1 MKVRIKSDLM
11 DLMMVPGLSGHEDP
25 IRAEIRRKLA
35 TEGIQSS
42 TDRLGNLISTFKGDT
57 GPSVMVF
64 AHMDQ
69 LGFVVRKIDDDGM
82 IKVIRMGGVPERA
95 LLSQAVLLYSH
106 NRPYL
111 EGIISNKS
119 HHITEPNEKYEVPK
133 ASQIS
138 IDTGFKNKLEVSIR
152 EIRKSDF
159 TYHSLRTHN
168 KNNIFDQRKLSSYS
182 LLENKSFKQ
191 LMTIGNPINTSS
203 VLCKREIFEVVKFCE
218 GKKFITV
225 EDFECWINISRNNFR
240 FKRID
245 KVLGF
250 YNISSQNTSVTYVK
264 NPLKFIHIFNK
275 HKKYLLN
282 DNLKVLSKNHFR
294 YLMAYSLK
302 KRELKKK
309 YFYYLLFSKILK
321 SKLKIILRLFFT
333 LF

>member
-1 MKVRIKSDLM
+1 MIEVSIIVPTFNSEKYALNLCKSIKEQTFTNFEVIIIDNNSLDETLLKLKKISYSDK
-11 DLMMVPGLSGHEDP
+11 
-25 IRAEIRRKLA
+25 R
-35 TEGIQSS
+35 
-42 TDRLGNLISTFKGDT
+42 FK
-57 GPSVMVF
+57 
-64 AHMDQ
+64 
-69 LGFVVRKIDDDGM
+69 
-82 IKVIRMGGVPERA
+82 
-95 LLSQAVLLYSH
+95 YY
-106 NRPYL
+106 N
-111 EGIISNKS
+111 ISNEGSIAKS
-119 HHITEPNEKYEVPK
+119 RNYGITK
-133 ASQIS
+133 S
-138 IDTGFKNKLEVSIR
+138 IGRYIAFHDSDDFWFKNKLEVSIR

-245 KVLGF
+245 KVLGY

>member
-1 MKVRIKSDLM
+1 MIEVSIIVPTFNSEKYVLNLCKSIKEQTFTNFEVIIIDNNSSDKTL
-11 DLMMVPGLSGHEDP
+11 L
-25 IRAEIRRKLA
+25 KLKK
-35 TEGIQSS
+35 
-42 TDRLGNLISTFKGDT
+42 ISHSDKRFKYY
-57 GPSVMVF
+57 
-64 AHMDQ
+64 
-69 LGFVVRKIDDDGM
+69 K
-82 IKVIRMGGVPERA
+82 
-95 LLSQAVLLYSH
+95 
-106 NRPYL
+106 
-111 EGIISNKS
+111 ISNEGSIAKS
-119 HHITEPNEKYEVPK
+119 RNYGIKKSIGKYI
-133 ASQIS
+133 AFHDS
-138 IDTGFKNKLEVSIR
+138 DDFWFKNKLEVSIR
-152 EIRKSDF
+152 EICKSDF

-168 KNNIFDQRKLSSYS
+168 KNNIFDQRKLRSYS
-182 LLENKSFKQ
+182 LLKNKSFKQ

-203 VLCKREIFEVVKFCE
+203 VLCKREIFEVVKFSE

-245 KVLGF
+245 KILGY

-264 NPLKFIHIFNK
+264 NPLKFIYIFNK

-282 DNLKVLSKNHFR
+282 NNLKILSKNHFR

-321 SKLKIILRLFFT
+321 SKLKITLRLFFT

>member
-1 MKVRIKSDLM
+1 MIEVSIIVPTFNSEKYALNLCKSIKEQTFTNFEVIIIDNNSLDETLLKLKKISYSDK
-11 DLMMVPGLSGHEDP
+11 
-25 IRAEIRRKLA
+25 R
-35 TEGIQSS
+35 
-42 TDRLGNLISTFKGDT
+42 FK
-57 GPSVMVF
+57 
-64 AHMDQ
+64 
-69 LGFVVRKIDDDGM
+69 
-82 IKVIRMGGVPERA
+82 
-95 LLSQAVLLYSH
+95 YY
-106 NRPYL
+106 N
-111 EGIISNKS
+111 ISNEGSIAKS
-119 HHITEPNEKYEVPK
+119 RNYGITK
-133 ASQIS
+133 S
-138 IDTGFKNKLEVSIR
+138 IGRYIAFHDSDDFWFKNKLEVSIR

-168 KNNIFDQRKLSSYS
+168 KNNIFDQRKLRSYS

-218 GKKFITV
+218 EKKFITV

-245 KVLGF
+245 KVLGY

-275 HKKYLLN
+275 HKKYLFN
-282 DNLKVLSKNHFR
+282 DNLRVLSKNHFR

-321 SKLKIILRLFFT
+321 SKLENYIKIIFYFVL
-333 LF
+333 